1 MSVSTATILDALT
14 LGGHLMNLHE
24 IVETFIEKLW
34 NQRQLSFADHLF
46 PADFVAEPIAY
57 QSIWEGTGPD
67 SMKHHI
73 QEWLIGVPD
82 LQMMAIDSI
91 VREQQVWLRWQMTG
105 THSGVLYGVPAT
117 GKSIAALGITVLTIE
132 NNQIRKLETLFDGL
146 GLMQQLEVLPDAGT
160 LIHNHLNQLSGR

>member
-1 MSVSTATILDALT
+1 
-14 LGGHLMNLHE
+14 MNVHE

-34 NQRQLSFADHLF
+34 NQRQFTLADDLF

-57 QSIWEGTGPD
+57 QSIWEGTGSD

-73 QEWLIGVPD
+73 QEWLVGVPD
-82 LQMMAIDSI
+82 LQMVVIDSI
-91 VREQQVWLRWQMTG
+91 IREHQVWLRWQMTG

-117 GKSIAALGITVLTIE
+117 GKPIVALGITVLAIKD
-132 NNQIRKLETLFDGL
+132 NQIRKLETLFDGL

-160 LIHNHLNQLSGR
+160 LIRNHLDQLASSTDQ